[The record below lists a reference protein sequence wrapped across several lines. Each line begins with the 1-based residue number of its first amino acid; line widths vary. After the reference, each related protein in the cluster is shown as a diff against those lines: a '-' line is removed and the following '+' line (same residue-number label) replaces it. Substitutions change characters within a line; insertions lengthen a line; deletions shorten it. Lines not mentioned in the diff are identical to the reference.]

1 MLNVG
6 LRCYSRCDLDKY
18 ERREGTKR
26 RVRRPSVPWGRDS
39 LPYLRMICEYA
50 RAMGRLLRERDGQ
63 DSPWIPGHLKHGKYS
78 SGQPQIYRP
87 RQP

>member
-1 MLNVG
+1 MRVSDASLF
-6 LRCYSRCDLDKY
+6 LDAIWINMKGEK
-18 ERREGTKR
+18 ERGDG
-26 RVRRPSVPWGRDS
+26 VPWGRDS